1 MTTTKPKP
9 KPRKRERPKGLKF
22 SPTSHRYWLDGK
34 SVPGV
39 TTILGVL
46 DKPAIP
52 KWAAKSV
59 AEYVADNPAGVDEL
73 RSIGRD
79 GLVKALA
86 DVPWG
91 DRDRAANRGNEVH
104 DLAERYLAGEII
116 DVPEELVGHVEAA
129 ADFIDAWGIDPV
141 LSEAPVGSREHR
153 YAGTLDLVADITAGP
168 FAGTRAIVDWK
179 TGRSGIYKEAAF
191 QTTAY
196 SFAEF
201 TGLGGDERL
210 MSDFHIEAAFGI
222 HLRADGWDVYPLRFG
237 EDVFQEFLVIR
248 EVYDINRRSAGDW
261 KKPGSGYVGVALE
274 SASALFL
281 KLGKEARW

>member
-1 MTTTKPKP
+1 MARPA
-9 KPRKRERPKGLKF
+9 PKGLKF
-22 SPTSHRYWLDGK
+22 VESNHRYYLDGK
-34 SVPGV
+34 PVPGV

-46 DKPAIP
+46 DKPALP
-52 KWAAKSV
+52 KWAARSV
-59 AEYVADNPAGVDEL
+59 AEFVADNPGNIDGL

-86 DVPWG
+86 EVPWG
-91 DRDRAANRGNEVH
+91 ERDRAANRGTEVH
-104 DLAERYLAGEII
+104 ALAERYLAGDEI
-116 DVPEELVGHVEAA
+116 DVPDEIVGHVEAA

-201 TGLGGDERL
+201 TGLGGDERP
-210 MSDFHIEAAFGI
+210 MSEFGIEAAFGV

-237 EDVFQEFLVIR
+237 PEVFDEFLTIR
-248 EVYDINRRSAGDW
+248 RVFDVNKRANGDW
-261 KKPGSGYVGVALE
+261 KRPGSGYVGVAIE
-274 SASALFL
+274 Q
-281 KLGKEARW
+281 